1 MVVELP
7 INGGKL
13 YRLWITSDR
22 FSTITD
28 RSGKP
33 ESRTPR
39 PDAFSGFGGAL
50 AVSGMLPCVQIRH
63 DTGGREW
70 NSEQLTMAQVGT
82 TGSWAG
88 SACRCWP
95 LALAAGVALSG
106 LVTGCG
112 GKREVKQVEPVVV
125 RDVPDVLRGTI
136 GSEAQI
142 NGTQPQL
149 VSGFGIVVNLN
160 GTGGGDLM
168 PSVAAT
174 MEREL
179 ARNGVG
185 KGGNFEGVL
194 KDMSPQEFL
203 RHPNVAVVIVEAQV
217 PPGAPEG
224 ATFDVS
230 VRTIPGSSVT
240 SLEGGTLWST
250 DLRLGP
256 ATTFGGYKTRRIAVA
271 RGPIFINPFSESG
284 SPDDTGVSRTVGRV
298 LGGAEI
304 TDPLKLEL
312 VLDSD
317 SHARARSVVAA
328 INGRFPRGTGE
339 LGQTARG
346 RGAERSAAA
355 GEGSGSRQSI
365 AISVPR
371 EYRDRP
377 AEFLQ
382 LLRYTRVD
390 PSYPEEFARRYV
402 EALKTTPGM
411 AEELGWCL
419 KALGKSALPFLV
431 PLYDYPE
438 MLPRMTAL
446 EAGAFLGDART
457 GPHLITMARSGTPAI
472 KTRAIRLMAKLQANP
487 QINLALR
494 EFVNAPELDVRIAA
508 WEGLSALG
516 DAAVLA
522 QEVGPDPVQ
531 PKFTLETVAS
541 REPMVYVTQQGKP
554 KIVLFGDRGG
564 KRGDSAGLRV
574 SKPLLV
580 SAWSDRFLLTAESPE
595 SELRVRYLSMRNA
608 GSTPLQGKPPE
619 DMSGFI
625 EYLARRPTPEDP
637 APGLDMTFS
646 EVVGVLYEMT
656 RQNGLSAVFAT
667 EQDKLR
673 AEIFEAAQATLLTDR
688 PETSEPEGAE
698 AQTAEATVFQ
708 PRSPVPLRGVDQV
721 PAAADWKPR
730 IVPLS
735 RPSSK
740 KPGRAE

>member
-1 MVVELP
+1 
-7 INGGKL
+7 
-13 YRLWITSDR
+13 
-22 FSTITD
+22 
-28 RSGKP
+28 
-33 ESRTPR
+33 
-39 PDAFSGFGGAL
+39 
-50 AVSGMLPCVQIRH
+50 
-63 DTGGREW
+63 
-70 NSEQLTMAQVGT
+70 MAQVGT

-88 SACRCWP
+88 SACRLLSLG
-95 LALAAGVALSG
+95 LALSSMLSA
-106 LVTGCG
+106 CG
-112 GKREVKQVEPVVV
+112 SKREVKQVEPVVV

-168 PSVAAT
+168 PGVATT

-271 RGPIFINPFSESG
+271 RGPIFINPFTEAG

-298 LGGAEI
+298 LGGAEVN
-304 TDPLKLEL
+304 DPLKLEL

-328 INGRFPRGTGE
+328 VNGRFPRAPGE

-346 RGAERSAAA
+346 RGAERA
-355 GEGSGSRQSI
+355 GASNDESGARQSV

-371 EYRDRP
+371 EYRER
-377 AEFLQ
+377 ASEFLQ

-402 EALKTTPGM
+402 EALKVTPGM
-411 AEELGWCL
+411 SEELGWCL
-419 KALGKSALPFLV
+419 KALGKSALPFLA

-446 EAGAFLGDART
+446 DAGAFLGDART
-457 GPHLITMARSGTPAI
+457 GPHLIQMARTGTPAI
-472 KTRAIRLMAKLQANP
+472 KTRAIRLMSKLQSNP
-487 QINLALR
+487 QINLAMR

-508 WEGLSALG
+508 WEGLSNLG
-516 DAAVLA
+516 DPAVLA
-522 QEVGPDPVQ
+522 QEVGSDTLQ
-531 PKFTLETVAS
+531 PKFTLETVAA

-554 KIVLFGDRGG
+554 KIVVFGDRGG
-564 KRGDSAGLRV
+564 KQGDSAGLRV
-574 SKPLLV
+574 SKPILV
-580 SAWSDRFLLTAESPE
+580 SAWSDRFMLAADSPE
-595 SELRVRYLSMRNA
+595 AELRVRYMSMRSS
-608 GSTPLQGKPPE
+608 GSTPVQGKPPE
-619 DMSGFI
+619 DLTGFI
-625 EYLARRPTPEDP
+625 EFLAHRPTPEDP

-646 EVVGVLYEMT
+646 EVVGVVYEMT
-656 RQNGLSAVFAT
+656 RQKGLAAVFAT
-667 EQDKLR
+667 EQDRLR

-688 PETSEPEGAE
+688 PETSEPDE
-698 AQTAEATVFQ
+698 QDPQSAEATVFQ
-708 PRSPVPLRGVDQV
+708 PRSPVPLRGVDQA
-721 PAAADWKPR
+721 PTSADWKPR

-735 RPSSK
+735 RPSDK
-740 KPGRAE
+740 KPARTE

>member
-1 MVVELP
+1 MAHKGSPLAWAGWV
-7 INGGKL
+7 
-13 YRLWITSDR
+13 YRMGL
-22 FSTITD
+22 
-28 RSGKP
+28 
-33 ESRTPR
+33 
-39 PDAFSGFGGAL
+39 L
-50 AVSGMLPCVQIRH
+50 AAAAGLASGMP
-63 DTGGREW
+63 
-70 NSEQLTMAQVGT
+70 A
-82 TGSWAG
+82 
-88 SACRCWP
+88 
-95 LALAAGVALSG
+95 
-106 LVTGCG
+106 GCG
-112 GKREVKQVEPVVV
+112 SKREVKQVEPVVV

-168 PSVAAT
+168 PGVAAT

-256 ATTFGGYKTRRIAVA
+256 ATTFGGYKTRKIAVA
-271 RGPIFINPFSESG
+271 RGPIFINPFTEAG
-284 SPDDTGVSRTVGRV
+284 NPDDTGVTRTVGRV
-298 LGGAEI
+298 LGGAEV

-328 INGRFPRGTGE
+328 VNGRFPRGPGE

-346 RGAERSAAA
+346 RGSERGAAA
-355 GEGSGSRQSI
+355 GAETTGSRQSV

-371 EYRDRP
+371 EYRERA

-402 EALKTTPGM
+402 DALKSTPAM
-411 AEELGWCL
+411 SDEIGWCL
-419 KALGKSALPFLV
+419 KAVGKSALPFLV

-438 MLPRMTAL
+438 MTPRMTAL
-446 EAGAFLGDART
+446 DAGAFLGDART
-457 GPHLITMARSGTPAI
+457 APHLVQMARTGTPAI
-472 KTRAIRLMAKLQANP
+472 KTRAIRLMSKLQSNP

-508 WEGLSALG
+508 WEGLSRLG
-516 DAAVLA
+516 DPAVLT

-531 PKFTLETVAS
+531 PKFTLETVAA

-554 KIVLFGDRGG
+554 KIVIFGDSGG

-574 SKPLLV
+574 NKPVLV
-580 SAWSDRFLLTAESPE
+580 SAWSDRFMLAADSPA
-595 SELRVRYLSMRNA
+595 SELRVRFLPMRSEVTA
-608 GSTPLQGKPPE
+608 PIQGKPPE
-619 DMSGFI
+619 NLTQFI
-625 EYLARRPTPEDP
+625 EYLAHKPTPEDP

-646 EVVGVLYEMT
+646 EVVGVLYELT
-656 RQNGLSAVFAT
+656 RQNGLAAVFAT

-673 AEIFEAAQATLLTDR
+673 AEIFEAAQATVLTDR
-688 PETSEPEGAE
+688 PETSEPED
-698 AQTAEATVFQ
+698 TAATATEATVFQ
-708 PRSPVPLRGVDQV
+708 PRTPVPLRGVDDA

-735 RPSSK
+735 RPSTK
-740 KPGRAE
+740 KPATSE